1 MAYKNKGGQSRERT
15 MIAAYS
21 LVEQFGAKQKDVAT
35 ALDCAPSTIH
45 QWVKDIRYQREIS
58 DLKYQLD
65 DARDYIDHLADQ
77 LQLEYQH
84 NNQPDDEF
92 EPDDEFDLNSDFDDD
107 EDD

>member
-1 MAYKNKGGQSRERT
+1 MVYKNKGGQSRERT

-21 LVEQFGAKQKDVAT
+21 LVEQFGAKQKDVAA

-65 DARDYIDHLADQ
+65 DAKDYIDHLADQ

-92 EPDDEFDLNSDFDDD
+92 NINSDFEDD